1 MGKSAREGES
11 PVEATLSRCVGILSR
26 AGLEKPRLNQPAP
39 SGKAKYIQETDSE
52 PVPRGKGEKNPK
64 SGSEKDLKPYA
75 CKRSELML
83 FHRHIQ

>member
-11 PVEATLSRCVGILSR
+11 PVQGKCIRCVGILSR
-26 AGLEKPRLNQPAP
+26 AGSEKPRLKQPAP

-75 CKRSELML
+75 CKRSELMSQI
-83 FHRHIQ
+83 IQ

>member
-1 MGKSAREGES
+1 M
-11 PVEATLSRCVGILSR
+11 
-26 AGLEKPRLNQPAP
+26 EKPRLKPPAP

-75 CKRSELML
+75 CKRSELVW
-83 FHRHIQ
+83 